1 MTKKQKDVL
10 NALEETHGVITE
22 ACKKVGYTRS
32 AFYTAMDKDPKFKK
46 EVEDIQEAAV
56 DYVESQLFKNI
67 QQGNITGQIFYLKTK
82 GKHRGY
88 IEKTEIQSEVSGSIN
103 FEFN

>member
-1 MTKKQKDVL
+1 MTKKQRDVL
-10 NALEETHGVITE
+10 KALEETHGVITE

-32 AFYTAMDKDPKFKK
+32 SFYTAMDKDPKFKK
-46 EVEDIQEAAV
+46 MVQDIQEQAV

-67 QQGNITGQIFYLKTK
+67 EQGNITGQIFYLKTK

-88 IEKTEIQSEVSGSIN
+88 VEKTEIQQETTGSIS
-103 FEFN
+103 FDFS